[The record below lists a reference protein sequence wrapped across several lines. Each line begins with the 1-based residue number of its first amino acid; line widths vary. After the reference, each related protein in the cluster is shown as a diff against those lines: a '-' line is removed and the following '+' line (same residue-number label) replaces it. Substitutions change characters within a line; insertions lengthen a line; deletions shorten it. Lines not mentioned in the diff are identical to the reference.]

1 MYFIVAAILAVAPVV
16 DSSCEECKRFTKSCV
31 SGAAV
36 YTGPAK
42 KITRERIRI
51 KGRFK
56 KGGCCG

>member
-1 MYFIVAAILAVAPVV
+1 MSFILAAVLAMTPV
-16 DSSCEECKRFTKSCV
+16 DSSCEECKRFSKSCV

-36 YTGPAK
+36 NSSTTK
-42 KITRERIRI
+42 VITRDRFRI

>member
-1 MYFIVAAILAVAPVV
+1 MSFILAAVLAMTPVV
-16 DSSCEECKRFTKSCV
+16 DSSCEECKRFSKSCV

-36 YTGPAK
+36 NSSTTK
-42 KITRERIRI
+42 VITRERFRI

>member
-1 MYFIVAAILAVAPVV
+1 MSFILATVLAMTPV
-16 DSSCEECKRFTKSCV
+16 DSSCEECKRFSKSCV

-42 KITRERIRI
+42 KITRERTRI

-56 KGGCCG
+56 RGNRCG

>member
-1 MYFIVAAILAVAPVV
+1 MSFILAAVLAMTPV
-16 DSSCEECKRFTKSCV
+16 DSSCEECKRFSKSCV

-36 YTGPAK
+36 NSSTTK
-42 KITRERIRI
+42 VITRDRFRF

>member
-1 MYFIVAAILAVAPVV
+1 MSFILAAVLAMTPV

-36 YTGPAK
+36 NSSTTK
-42 KITRERIRI
+42 VITRDRFRF

>member
-1 MYFIVAAILAVAPVV
+1 MSFILAAVLAITPVV
-16 DSSCEECKRFTKSCV
+16 DSSCEECKRFSKSCV
-31 SGAAV
+31 SGAEV
-36 YTGPAK
+36 YTGPGK